1 MPSDPLVDEIVEFK
15 PRLLAFA
22 RPLGTGED
30 EAEDLVQETYVRA
43 IGARRSP
50 RCCSRRVEPSMSVNR
65 KVTVPLGRRWDSKR

>member
-22 RPLGTGED
+22 RSLGTGED

-50 RCCSRRVEPSMSVNR
+50 RCCSRRVKELWFFGRPYEMPS
-65 KVTVPLGRRWDSKR
+65 P